1 MSTKQN
7 PLMTDDEIMQVS
19 LTIGELMLIN
29 GAETYRVEETM
40 CYIFLS
46 QGITDVQP
54 FVTPTLIMV
63 GRADTHVCLRRIY
76 SRTNNLSKVSALS
89 DISYRFKN
97 WDKNFTD
104 TMSELHLI
112 NVTPS
117 YSDHIQIIGGAF
129 GSAFFTLMIGGN
141 GYDFFAT
148 ILTVVIAMK
157 AFQFI
162 NKIYPSP
169 FLTTLVGGLVL
180 ASIAATATT
189 ITTTINLDK
198 VIVGSIMPFL
208 PGVAFTNGLRDFLY
222 GDLISGN
229 SRIAE
234 AILSATSL
242 AVGVGFAL
250 QIAILQGRII
260 TWTH

>member
-1 MSTKQN
+1 MASKKN
-7 PLMTDDEIMQVS
+7 NLMTDDEIMQVS
-19 LTIGELMLIN
+19 LTLGELMLIN

-40 CYIFLS
+40 CHIFIS

-54 FVTPTLIMV
+54 FVTPTLIMI
-63 GRADTHVCLRRIY
+63 GRADTHVSLRRIY

-97 WDKNFTD
+97 WNKDFTD
-104 TMSELHLI
+104 TMYELHLI
-112 NVTPS
+112 NVES
-117 YSDHIQIIGGAF
+117 GYSDHAQIMGGSL
-129 GSAFFTLMIGGN
+129 GSAFFTLMIGGSA
-141 GYDFFAT
+141 YDFFAA
-148 ILTVVIAMK
+148 LVTVIIAMK
-157 AFQFI
+157 AFQFV

-169 FLTTLVGGLVL
+169 FLTTLVGGVVL
-180 ASIAATATT
+180 ASIAV
-189 ITTTINLDK
+189 TINTFTQLIHLDK

-250 QIAILQGRII
+250 QFAIVQGRII
-260 TWTH
+260 NWTH

>member
-1 MSTKQN
+1 MSSKKN
-7 PLMTDDEIMQVS
+7 NLMTDDEIMQVS

-40 CYIFLS
+40 GHIFIS

-63 GRADTHVCLRRIY
+63 GRADTQVSLRRIY
-76 SRTNNLSKVSALS
+76 SRTNNLSKVAALS

-97 WDKNFTD
+97 WTKNFSE
-104 TMSELHLI
+104 TMVELHLI
-112 NVTPS
+112 NIEPS
-117 YSDHIQIIGGAF
+117 YSNNMQVMGGAF
-129 GSAFFTLMIGGN
+129 GSAFFTMMIGGSF
-141 GYDFFAT
+141 YDFLAT
-148 ILTVVIAMK
+148 LVTVIIAMK
-157 AFQFI
+157 AAQFI

-169 FLTTLVGGLVL
+169 FLTTLVGGVAL
-180 ASIAATATT
+180 AAVAVTANTLSPLT
-189 ITTTINLDK
+189 NLDK

-234 AILSATSL
+234 ALLSATSL

-250 QIAILQGRII
+250 QFAIWQGRII
-260 TWTH
+260 SWTH